1 MGKPDALDR
10 LAQGLVV
17 LAALVAFANGL
28 FMLVRP
34 LDWYQAVPNVPLT
47 GPFNAHFVRDIG
59 AAYLAAVAM
68 LGWAVVD
75 LRGRWL
81 GLVTGGLWLALH
93 GGIHIYEV
101 SVGICGPAVFLGD
114 VPGVLGPPLLIFA
127 ALGLM
132 LARQRIVPQGLPRAI
147 VVPAIKALGDSDYVD
162 EIAAAPGH
170 ALDRYLGFVA
180 ATAHRHAAPADLFHA
195 ARIGATMA
203 EDCGSC
209 TMICARAA
217 LADGLDR
224 ATINLMLGGGKG
236 LTPDLATAFAFGQ
249 AIASQSVEAAALGD
263 VIEAGHGRVVR
274 LELAM
279 AAALVRGYPALKRG
293 LGLSQSCAATRL
305 QL

>member
-10 LAQGLVV
+10 VAQGLVL
-17 LAALVAFANGL
+17 LAAIVAFANGL
-28 FMLVRP
+28 FMLVWP
-34 LDWYQAVPNVPLT
+34 LDWYHAVPNVPLT
-47 GPFNAHFVRDIG
+47 GPFNPHFVRDIG
-59 AAYLAAVAM
+59 AAYVAAAVM
-68 LGWAVVD
+68 LGWAVGD

-93 GGIHIYEV
+93 GGIHVYEV
-101 SVGICGPAVFLGD
+101 SVGICGPGVFLND
-114 VPGVLGPPLLIFA
+114 VPGVLGPPLLVLV

-132 LARQRIVPQGLPRAI
+132 LGRQRIVPQGLPRAI
-147 VVPAIKALGDSDYVD
+147 IVPAIKALGDADYID

-180 ATAHRHAAPADLFHA
+180 ATAHRHAAPVALFHA

-203 EDCGSC
+203 EDCGGC

-217 LADGLDR
+217 LADGIER
-224 ATINLMLGGGKG
+224 ATVNLMLRGGEG
-236 LTPDLATAFAFGQ
+236 LAPDLATAFAFGQ
-249 AIASQSVEAAALGD
+249 AIASQSLDATSLGD
-263 VIEAGHGRVVR
+263 KIETDHGRIVR

-293 LGLSQSCAATRL
+293 LGLSQSCAATPL
-305 QL
+305 QI